1 MDGLGG
7 TGLGHEVLTVSTAAI
22 GFASI
27 PTTANAALVR
37 CETNNIRVSFDSTAP
52 TSAIGIPLQSTDTAP
67 FWLMGRAVLTNFK
80 AIRSGGA
87 DGTLQVSYFAV

>member
-7 TGLGHEVLTVSTAAI
+7 TGLGHEVITVSTGAVT
-22 GFASI
+22 FASL
-27 PTTANAALVR
+27 PTNANAALIR
-37 CETNNIRVSFDSTAP
+37 CETNNIRISLDSTAP
-52 TSAIGIPLQSTDTAP
+52 TSAIGIPLLATDVAP
-67 FWLMGRAVLTNFK
+67 FWLMGRAVLLNFK